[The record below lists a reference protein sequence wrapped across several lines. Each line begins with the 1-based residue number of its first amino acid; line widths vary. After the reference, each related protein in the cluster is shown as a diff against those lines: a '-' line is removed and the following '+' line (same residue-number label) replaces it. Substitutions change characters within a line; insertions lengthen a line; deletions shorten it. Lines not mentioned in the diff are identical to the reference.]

1 MSTDLSE
8 PDYSKIHRIN
18 LPRIVLVG
26 ENLLNQIRNICI
38 EQNFGNALIVTGET
52 TLKIAGQETL
62 DLLVD
67 GGLQA
72 NYTLISD
79 ATRETVDNVI
89 SKIKGFSSDVVL
101 GIGGGRNIDVAKISA
116 HECGRFYISVPTVAS
131 HDGIADHTRSRR
143 PRHSPL

>member
-89 SKIKGFSSDVVL
+89 SKIKG
-101 GIGGGRNIDVAKISA
+101 
-116 HECGRFYISVPTVAS
+116 
-131 HDGIADHTRSRR
+131 RSRD
-143 PRHSPL
+143 SPPMLFWASAAGGTLT